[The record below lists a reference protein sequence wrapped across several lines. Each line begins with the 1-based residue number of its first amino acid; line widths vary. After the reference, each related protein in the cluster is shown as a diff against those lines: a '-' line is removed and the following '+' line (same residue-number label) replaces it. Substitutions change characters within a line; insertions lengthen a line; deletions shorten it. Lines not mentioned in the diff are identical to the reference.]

1 MKTPNQLILPL
12 SLLAAVVVVEQFSI
26 NQGKLS
32 INSAVVAQ
40 TATNTKAE
48 ADRLLQQGN
57 QQYQTGQFSTALQS
71 FEQAL
76 NIYRQIGNRQN
87 EATTIIKIGNTYL
100 DYIQFKLY
108 YKLIKKPEELKPY
121 SEVIKYYEQALT
133 IMRAIGD
140 RTGEAWSLNG
150 IAMTNGALDKNEEAL
165 KFYEQALTIMREVKD
180 KTGEAT
186 VLFNI
191 GKDYDWG
198 FDRQRDSRPISIDFY
213 EQALGIV
220 REIGDRPLE
229 AKILYTIAFTY
240 KNKGREKPEIALEY
254 SKQAL
259 PIAREVGDRILEE
272 KILNNMGYTYLSLGY
287 SQIAQEHQEQALA
300 IRQEMN
306 IHVAWPTDIIKKAIL
321 ITYNTPKKRPTLIT
335 LLEGEALI
343 HYRNGEAHAFRRRYQ
358 AALESYQQA
367 LAIVRQ
373 QKNQPWEW
381 VILNQMGTI
390 SETLGQFETALDSYK
405 QSLKIRR
412 EVEEIAAKEPIP
424 YTIRV
429 AYGTNINIDREGIK
443 LEDGIANGL
452 IKIGEGEPITT
463 PITIFESLKTPEEI
477 AAMEKRGRRL
487 EVVVG
492 IARKEQG
499 WQGSSNN
506 KEEDTLTNM
515 GDTYKALGQYQAAL
529 NSYQEARKI
538 IRSEMASNESEEAR
552 WRRVTDGGTYYQ
564 QEQRIFRSMAEVYA
578 ALGEHKAALESYQKA
593 LAISQQENSSNNL
606 RIQIP
611 ILLIQIGKS
620 YENLGQYQAALEAY
634 QKALAIAQDPKNKG
648 NYLTQEHLIRQWGKE
663 EYFRRLRIPYQKPD
677 REAILNSI
685 GAVYEKLGQTQK
697 AQEYRQQALAL
708 KREMSD
714 RTQEDITAE
723 KAILITE
730 VGRDEAK
737 KTIVQIDRLEGE
749 VVALFAAGNSY
760 FRQGQYLKAQY
771 QIALEYYQKALA
783 IVRQQNNRPWQRVIL
798 IQMGLFYENLEQNQ
812 AALEQYQ
819 QASAIS
825 QETENPAEKVTLL
838 SKLPLSG
845 SVNFDEVEIGFDSGK
860 ITTFKPEGGV
870 IFFAQ
875 TREKLQADRLLKE
888 GITQYV
894 NRKFERALKT
904 FEAALSIYQKIED
917 KAGIAKSFF
926 EIGQVYNQREED
938 EQALTYYQQAL
949 QLYRELGEKSWEKT
963 SLNLIGGIYYKQG
976 IEFAKRGQYRESLK
990 RLEQVL
996 EIAQKLGHRE
1006 TELRT
1011 FLWMARVY
1019 SSLGEYKLA
1028 LDYYQKSLPIRQEIL
1043 GHWEGVE
1050 FNIGRIYEVL
1060 GQYELAL
1067 KYYEDA
1073 LKTARFPTLIANFD
1087 GDMVGDIRGEVN
1099 ALNAI
1104 GNIHYRL
1111 GRYESA
1117 LNFHQQALTVLK
1129 KVKNQDTQK
1138 LLEATTYNSIGIVY
1152 LKQGK
1157 YQLALDFLQP
1167 ALAIYQQFNSRRAEG
1182 VVLHAIGKLYFEQG
1196 QYELAENYL
1205 QKSLVIAQEIGNK
1218 EGEGHTLSTI
1228 AYLLE
1233 KQNQPELA
1241 IVFFKQSVNA
1251 RETIRKNIKELP
1263 KEHQQSYIET
1273 VAKDYRKLA
1282 DLLLQKDRILE
1293 AQQVLDL
1300 LKLQE
1305 LENYLRNVR
1314 GNEQTARG
1322 VSNTPQEQQVKQGYE
1337 AIVNKGIKLGKELA
1351 ELQKIPVDKRTS
1363 AQQQRILEL
1372 RKAEQE
1378 ITKEF
1383 TEFLK
1388 SPTVTALVTQ
1398 LRQVTGGE
1406 NLNLKDFNSLRDN
1419 LQRLQTSAVILYPF
1433 ILDDRLE
1440 LILVTPYSPPIR
1452 RTVTVKREELNRAIA
1467 EFHQSLK
1474 QPNTNVTPV
1483 ANKLYNW
1490 LIKPIENDLA
1500 EAKTQT
1506 IIYAPDGQLRYIPL
1520 AALHDGKQW
1529 LVQRFGINY
1538 ITAASLTDFNT
1549 KPQEKM
1555 QVFAGAFTQGS
1566 YTFKVGDQEFQ
1577 FSGLPF
1583 AGKEVE
1589 NLAATIPGTTK
1600 LLNGQFN
1607 RDSVLM
1613 MNDFSVVHLAT
1624 HAAFV
1629 VGKPE
1634 DSFIMFGNGDRA
1646 TLRDVESWS
1655 LPKVDL
1661 IVLSACETG
1670 VGGKLGN
1677 GEEILGFGFQMQRT
1691 GARAAI
1697 ASLWPVSDGGTQV
1710 LINGFYNILQ
1720 KGNISKAEALRQAQI
1735 ALITGNHSAFGEQRG
1750 IATAQRIAQTET
1762 PLNHPYY
1769 WAPFILIGNGL

>member
-1 MKTPNQLILPL
+1 
-12 SLLAAVVVVEQFSI
+12 
-26 NQGKLS
+26 
-32 INSAVVAQ
+32 
-40 TATNTKAE
+40 
-48 ADRLLQQGN
+48 
-57 QQYQTGQFSTALQS
+57 
-71 FEQAL
+71 
-76 NIYRQIGNRQN
+76 
-87 EATTIIKIGNTYL
+87 
-100 DYIQFKLY
+100 
-108 YKLIKKPEELKPY
+108 
-121 SEVIKYYEQALT
+121 
-133 IMRAIGD
+133 
-140 RTGEAWSLNG
+140 
-150 IAMTNGALDKNEEAL
+150 
-165 KFYEQALTIMREVKD
+165 
-180 KTGEAT
+180 
-186 VLFNI
+186 
-191 GKDYDWG
+191 
-198 FDRQRDSRPISIDFY
+198 
-213 EQALGIV
+213 
-220 REIGDRPLE
+220 
-229 AKILYTIAFTY
+229 
-240 KNKGREKPEIALEY
+240 
-254 SKQAL
+254 
-259 PIAREVGDRILEE
+259 
-272 KILNNMGYTYLSLGY
+272 
-287 SQIAQEHQEQALA
+287 
-300 IRQEMN
+300 
-306 IHVAWPTDIIKKAIL
+306 
-321 ITYNTPKKRPTLIT
+321 
-335 LLEGEALI
+335 
-343 HYRNGEAHAFRRRYQ
+343 
-358 AALESYQQA
+358 
-367 LAIVRQ
+367 
-373 QKNQPWEW
+373 
-381 VILNQMGTI
+381 
-390 SETLGQFETALDSYK
+390 
-405 QSLKIRR
+405 
-412 EVEEIAAKEPIP
+412 
-424 YTIRV
+424 
-429 AYGTNINIDREGIK
+429 
-443 LEDGIANGL
+443 
-452 IKIGEGEPITT
+452 
-463 PITIFESLKTPEEI
+463 
-477 AAMEKRGRRL
+477 
-487 EVVVG
+487 
-492 IARKEQG
+492 
-499 WQGSSNN
+499 
-506 KEEDTLTNM
+506 
-515 GDTYKALGQYQAAL
+515 
-529 NSYQEARKI
+529 
-538 IRSEMASNESEEAR
+538 
-552 WRRVTDGGTYYQ
+552 
-564 QEQRIFRSMAEVYA
+564 
-578 ALGEHKAALESYQKA
+578 
-593 LAISQQENSSNNL
+593 
-606 RIQIP
+606 
-611 ILLIQIGKS
+611 
-620 YENLGQYQAALEAY
+620 
-634 QKALAIAQDPKNKG
+634 
-648 NYLTQEHLIRQWGKE
+648 
-663 EYFRRLRIPYQKPD
+663 
-677 REAILNSI
+677 
-685 GAVYEKLGQTQK
+685 
-697 AQEYRQQALAL
+697 
-708 KREMSD
+708 
-714 RTQEDITAE
+714 
-723 KAILITE
+723 
-730 VGRDEAK
+730 
-737 KTIVQIDRLEGE
+737 
-749 VVALFAAGNSY
+749 
-760 FRQGQYLKAQY
+760 
-771 QIALEYYQKALA
+771 
-783 IVRQQNNRPWQRVIL
+783 
-798 IQMGLFYENLEQNQ
+798 
-812 AALEQYQ
+812 
-819 QASAIS
+819 
-825 QETENPAEKVTLL
+825 
-838 SKLPLSG
+838 
-845 SVNFDEVEIGFDSGK
+845 
-860 ITTFKPEGGV
+860 
-870 IFFAQ
+870 
-875 TREKLQADRLLKE
+875 LKE

-894 NRKFERALKT
+894 NGKYERALKT
-904 FEAALSIYQKIED
+904 FEAALSIYQKLED
-917 KAGIAKSFF
+917 QPGVAKTLF
-926 EIGQVYNQREED
+926 EIGEVYEKREED
-938 EQALTYYQQAL
+938 EQALNYYQQAL
-949 QLYRELGEKSWEKT
+949 ELYRELGDQSGEKT
-963 SLNLIGGIYYKQG
+963 SLNLMSGIYYKQG
-976 IEFAKRGQYRESLK
+976 IQLVNRGQYREALK

-996 EIAQKLGHRE
+996 EIAQKLGHKE

-1028 LDYYQKSLPIRQEIL
+1028 LDYYQKALPIRQEIL
-1043 GHWEGVE
+1043 GHWEGIE
-1050 FNIGRIYEVL
+1050 SNIGRIYEVL

-1067 KYYEDA
+1067 KSYEDA
-1073 LKTARFPTLIANFD
+1073 LKTARFPTLLNLD
-1087 GDMVGDIRGEVN
+1087 GSMVGDIAGEVN

-1111 GRYESA
+1111 GRYELA
-1117 LNFHQQALTVLK
+1117 LNYHQQALTVLK
-1129 KVKNQDTQK
+1129 KVKSQNTQK

-1167 ALAIYQQFNSRRAEG
+1167 ALAIYQQFNRRRAEG
-1182 VVLHAIGKLYFEQG
+1182 VTLHAIGKLYFEQG
-1196 QYELAENYL
+1196 QYELAGNFL
-1205 QKSLVIAQEIGNK
+1205 QRSLVIAQEIGNK
-1218 EGEGHTLSTI
+1218 EGEGHALSTI
-1228 AYLLE
+1228 GYLLE

-1251 RETIRKNIKELP
+1251 RETIRKNIRELP

-1273 VAKDYRKLA
+1273 IAKDYRQLA

-1322 VSNTPQEQQVKQGYE
+1322 VSNTPQEQEVKQGYE

-1372 RKAEQE
+1372 RKSEQE

-1383 TEFLK
+1383 SEFLK
-1388 SPTVTALVTQ
+1388 SPTVKALVGE

-1452 RTVTVKREELNRAIA
+1452 RTVNVKREELNRVIA
-1467 EFHQSLK
+1467 EFHLNLK
-1474 QPNTNVTPV
+1474 QPNSNVIPV
-1483 ANKLYNW
+1483 ANQLYNW

-1566 YTFKVGDQEFQ
+1566 YTFKVGEQEFQ

-1710 LINGFYNILQ
+1710 LINGFYAILQ

-1735 ALITGNHSAFGEQRG
+1735 ALITGNHSAFGEARG
-1750 IATAQRIAQTET
+1750 IVTAQAIPQTSK
-1762 PLNHPYY
+1762 LNHPYY

>member
-1 MKTPNQLILPL
+1 MKSPNKFILGFCF
-12 SLLAAVVVVEQFSI
+12 LAAVVVVEQFSVS
-26 NQGKLS
+26 QGKFIL
-32 INSAVVAQ
+32 NSVVLAQ
-40 TATNTKAE
+40 TSSNTKAE

-57 QQYQTGQFSTALQS
+57 QQYQKGKFPAALQS

-87 EATTIIKIGNTYL
+87 EATTLIKIGDTYL
-100 DYIQFKLY
+100 DYIQFKRY
-108 YKLIKKPEELKPY
+108 YQQIKKPEEIKPY
-121 SEVIKYYEQALT
+121 PEVLKYYEQALV
-133 IMRAIGD
+133 IMREIGD
-140 RTGEAWSLNG
+140 STGEAWSLNG
-150 IAMTNGALDKNEEAL
+150 IAMTNGALDKEEEAL
-165 KFYEQALTIMREVKD
+165 KFYEQALTIMREIKD

-213 EQALGIV
+213 EQALEIV

-229 AKILYTIAFTY
+229 AEILYTIAFTY
-240 KNKGREKPEIALEY
+240 KNKGQEKPEIALEY
-254 SKQAL
+254 YKQAL
-259 PIAREVGDRILEE
+259 PIARELGDRILEE
-272 KILNNMGYTYLSLGY
+272 KVLNNMGYTYRSLGY
-287 SQIAQEHQEQALA
+287 PQIAQEHQEQALA
-300 IRQEMN
+300 IRQGMN

-335 LLEGEALI
+335 FLEGEALI
-343 HYRNGEAHAFRRRYQ
+343 HYRNGEAHAFKRRYQ
-358 AALESYQQA
+358 TALESYQQA

-373 QKNQPWEW
+373 QNNRPWEW

-390 SETLGQFETALDSYK
+390 YENLEQLEAALDNYK
-405 QSLKIRR
+405 QSLIIRR
-412 EVEEIAAKEPIP
+412 EVDELAAREPIP
-424 YTIRV
+424 YTIRM
-429 AYGTNINIDREGIK
+429 AYGTNININEEGIK
-443 LEDGIANGL
+443 LEEGIANGL
-452 IKIGEGEPITT
+452 IKLGEGEPITT
-463 PITIFESLKTPEEI
+463 PISVFETVKTPEEI
-477 AAMEKRGRRL
+477 ARGRRL
-487 EVVVG
+487 QVVVG
-492 IARKEQG
+492 TARKQQG
-499 WQGSSNN
+499 WQGFSPN

-515 GDTYKALGQYQAAL
+515 GDIYKVLGQYQAAL
-529 NSYQEARKI
+529 NSYKEAIKI
-538 IRSEMASNESEEAR
+538 LRAELQSNESIEAI
-552 WRRVTDGGTYYQ
+552 WRRVTNLGTYYQ
-564 QEQRIFRSMAEVYA
+564 QEQRIFRSMGEVYE
-578 ALGEHKAALESYQKA
+578 ALGQHQTALKLYQQS
-593 LAISQQENSSNNL
+593 LAIANDKESSSLASQ
-606 RIQIP
+606 RP
-611 ILLIQIGKS
+611 ILLILIGKAH
-620 YENLGQYQAALEAY
+620 ENLRQYQAALEAY
-634 QKALAIAQDPKNKG
+634 QQALAIAQDPKNQG
-648 NYLTQEHLIRQWGKE
+648 YYLTQEHLIRQFGKE

-677 REAILNSI
+677 QEALLNSI
-685 GAVYEKLGQTQK
+685 GAVYEKLGQNQT

-708 KREMSD
+708 QKEISD
-714 RTQEDITAE
+714 RTEEDITAQ

-730 VGRDEAK
+730 VGRDETK
-737 KTIVQIDRLEGE
+737 KAIVQINRLEGE
-749 VVALFAAGNSY
+749 AVALFAAGNSY

-771 QIALEYYQKALA
+771 ELALASYQQALA

-798 IQMGLFYENLEQNQ
+798 IQMGLVYENLEQNQ
-812 AALEQYQ
+812 AASEQYQ
-819 QASAIS
+819 QALAIS
-825 QETENPAEKVTLL
+825 QEVENSDEKAALL
-838 SKLPLSG
+838 SKVPLSG
-845 SVNFDEVEIGFDSGK
+845 SVNFDEVKIGFESGK
-860 ITTFKPEGGV
+860 VTTFKPEGGV

-894 NRKFERALKT
+894 NGKYERALKT
-904 FEAALSIYQKIED
+904 FEAALSIYQKLED
-917 KAGIAKSFF
+917 QPGVAKTLF
-926 EIGQVYNQREED
+926 EIGEVYEKREED
-938 EQALTYYQQAL
+938 EQALNYYQQAL
-949 QLYRELGEKSWEKT
+949 ELYRELGDQSGEKT
-963 SLNLIGGIYYKQG
+963 SLNLMSGIYYKQG
-976 IEFAKRGQYRESLK
+976 IQLVNRGQYREALK

-996 EIAQKLGHRE
+996 EIAQKLGHKE

-1028 LDYYQKSLPIRQEIL
+1028 LDYYQKALPIRQEIL
-1043 GHWEGVE
+1043 GHWEGIE
-1050 FNIGRIYEVL
+1050 SNIGRIYEVL

-1067 KYYEDA
+1067 KSYEDA
-1073 LKTARFPTLIANFD
+1073 LKTARFPTLLNLD
-1087 GDMVGDIRGEVN
+1087 GSMVGDIAGEVN

-1111 GRYESA
+1111 GRYELA
-1117 LNFHQQALTVLK
+1117 LNYHQQALTVLK
-1129 KVKNQDTQK
+1129 KVKSQNTQK

-1167 ALAIYQQFNSRRAEG
+1167 ALAIYQQFNRRRAEG
-1182 VVLHAIGKLYFEQG
+1182 VTLHAIGKLYFEQG
-1196 QYELAENYL
+1196 QYELAGNFL
-1205 QKSLVIAQEIGNK
+1205 QRSLVIAQEIGNK
-1218 EGEGHTLSTI
+1218 EGEGHALSTI
-1228 AYLLE
+1228 GYLLE

-1251 RETIRKNIKELP
+1251 RETIRKNIRELP

-1273 VAKDYRKLA
+1273 IAKDYRQLA

-1322 VSNTPQEQQVKQGYE
+1322 VSNTPQEQEVKQGYE

-1372 RKAEQE
+1372 RKSEQE

-1383 TEFLK
+1383 SEFLK
-1388 SPTVTALVTQ
+1388 SPTVKALVGE

-1452 RTVTVKREELNRAIA
+1452 RTVNVKREELNRVIA
-1467 EFHQSLK
+1467 EFHLNLK
-1474 QPNTNVTPV
+1474 QPNSNVIPV
-1483 ANKLYNW
+1483 ANQLYNW

-1566 YTFKVGDQEFQ
+1566 YTFKVGEQEFQ

-1710 LINGFYNILQ
+1710 LINGFYAILQ

-1735 ALITGNHSAFGEQRG
+1735 ALITGNHSAFGEARG
-1750 IATAQRIAQTET
+1750 IVTAQAIPQTSK
-1762 PLNHPYY
+1762 LNHPYY